1 MHERSGDL
9 SLCRTILTSI
19 PSASSPTAFERPSG
33 LLIDL
38 DGTVLP
44 ENNRPTKRVIDAI
57 IEASRLIPIA
67 VASGRVQDDVCHF
80 TRLFGLTDPQI
91 SDNGATLIDPIT
103 GRALKRH
110 ILDRETAELVV
121 SDLRKSSDRVFACDA
136 GRFLDNPDCIEDW
149 KITIVMAKFDS
160 EAESRGW
167 IERFPAD
174 KVSSYAT
181 VDNLGHWYV
190 DCTPLGVNKGTGA
203 RNFAKEV
210 GVDVSKLM
218 VIGDGWNDMPMFDVA
233 GTRIAME
240 GAPQEM
246 LEMATEVVP
255 GIDHDGA
262 VLAIEKYV
270 LNLSE

>member
-1 MHERSGDL
+1 LIS
-9 SLCRTILTSI
+9 TS
-19 PSASSPTAFERPSG
+19 PENDSTAFEMPSG

-57 IEASRLIPIA
+57 GEASRLIPVA

-80 TRLFGLTDPQI
+80 ARLFGLTGPQI
-91 SDNGATLIDPIT
+91 SDNGATLIDPVT

-121 SDLRKSSDRVFACDA
+121 SDLKKSSDRVLACDA
-136 GRFLDNPDCIEDW
+136 GRFVDDPDHIEDW

-160 EAESRGW
+160 EVEARGW
-167 IERFPAD
+167 IDGFPAD

-181 VDNLGHWYV
+181 VDNIGHWYV
-190 DCTPLGVNKGTGA
+190 DCTPLGVDKATGA
-203 RNFAKEV
+203 RNFANEV
-210 GVDVSKLM
+210 GVDASKLM
-218 VIGDGWNDMPMFDVA
+218 VIGDGWNDLPMFDVA
-233 GTRIAME
+233 ATRIAMQ

-246 LEMATEVVP
+246 LDRATEVVP
-255 GIDHDGA
+255 GIAHDGA

-270 LNLSE
+270 LNRS

>member
-1 MHERSGDL
+1 LIS
-9 SLCRTILTSI
+9 ILQGY
-19 PSASSPTAFERPSG
+19 ASTAFEVPSG

-57 IEASRLIPIA
+57 AEASRLIPVA

-80 TRLFGLTDPQI
+80 ARLFGLTVPQI
-91 SDNGATLIDPIT
+91 SDNGATLIDPVT

-121 SDLRKSSDRVFACDA
+121 SDLKKSSYRILACDA
-136 GRFLDNPDCIEDW
+136 GRFVEDPDQIEDW

-160 EAESRGW
+160 EAEARGW

-210 GVDVSKLM
+210 GVDASKLM
-218 VIGDGWNDMPMFDVA
+218 VIGDGWNDVPMFDVA

-246 LEMATEVVP
+246 LERATEVVP

-270 LNLSE
+270 LNLS

>member
-1 MHERSGDL
+1 MSCKIR
-9 SLCRTILTSI
+9 CKCLTST
-19 PSASSPTAFERPSG
+19 PQAYASTAFEVPSG

-44 ENNRPTKRVIDAI
+44 ENNRPTNRVIDAI
-57 IEASRLIPIA
+57 AEASGLIPVA

-80 TRLFGLTDPQI
+80 ARLFGLTVPQI
-91 SDNGATLIDPIT
+91 SDNGATLIDPVT

-110 ILDRETAELVV
+110 IIDRETAEMVV
-121 SDLRKSSDRVFACDA
+121 SDLKKSSYRVLVCDA
-136 GRFLDNPDCIEDW
+136 GRFVDNPDQIEDW

-160 EAESRGW
+160 EDEARGW
-167 IERFPAD
+167 IEGFPTD

-190 DCTPLGVNKGTGA
+190 DCTSLGVNKATGA

-218 VIGDGWNDMPMFDVA
+218 VIGDGWNDVPMFDVA

-246 LEMATEVVP
+246 LKRATEVVP
-255 GIDHDGA
+255 GIEHDGA

-270 LNLSE
+270 LKLS